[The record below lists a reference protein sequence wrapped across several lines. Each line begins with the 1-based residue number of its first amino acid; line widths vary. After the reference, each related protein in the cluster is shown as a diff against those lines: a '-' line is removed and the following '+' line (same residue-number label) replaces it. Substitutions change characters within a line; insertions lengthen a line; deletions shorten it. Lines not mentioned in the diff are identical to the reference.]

1 MSMKLLRNIIR
12 RILKKRTYT
21 TKEQR
26 RNIKKKTI
34 IEIAKKVIEEEN
46 KTAKI
51 NDKLDKKMSTFLN
64 KNKSHFL

>member
-46 KTAKI
+46 KTNEI

-64 KNKSHFL
+64 KNKSLFL

>member
-1 MSMKLLRNIIR
+1 MSMKQLRNIIR